1 MRRDLCMH
9 VLQDL
14 DFSEISDKVLTD
26 SAIEQVWCEVNLRNE
41 RILIVCVYILN
52 AENIAMFNFLTKA
65 DRLMKKGTVA
75 NL

>member
-1 MRRDLCMH
+1 MH

-75 NL
+75 NLWPQP